1 MTAVSTKKLYLHG
14 LAASLVNL
22 VVVSFYSLLVI
33 RLSLTYLGKE
43 EYGLL
48 SLIAQVSAY
57 ISILDLG
64 LFVAFSRIL
73 VDYNTGTR
81 ERYANALRTASGVFH
96 LLGFLGFATACSVAF
111 CGESQL
117 SIPSHLQREFT
128 TLMMGQGVALWA
140 AFGLKPLSAP
150 VVANGKHYLIYWMT
164 SGLTILNGIF
174 FWLALH
180 NGIGI
185 YSSFVAHAI
194 QLAMNAVL
202 LWWISKPYRSVHGPS
217 GIFDRS
223 IFREVVSFSRDSM
236 LWQLGGQTLASLPI
250 LLAAAWFALSTTADI
265 SAGMKL
271 VLLLV
276 SVTTRFGDMSVT
288 PLSIQFANGNQS
300 AAAHQMTRIA
310 GVSGGIGVCAA
321 LFIVCVNPAF
331 LAWWMLEKVTWHWQS
346 NVAGALWVAIVTIN
360 QCMYGFA
367 VIARQMKL
375 LRWAL
380 LSECL
385 LYITFAWILRPTTGA
400 DSLMW
405 AKPAATLLI
414 GAYLLIQTGRH
425 TGFRTASLIPSLT
438 RQALGLMI
446 MIPLCLYASRWIT
459 INVTNPFLAFL
470 TASSAAAIAILVSIP
485 LIFTGEMRHQI
496 FGMLLEVV
504 KKTRPKTRPVAQ
516 GNP

>member
-1 MTAVSTKKLYLHG
+1 MTVGSTKKIYLHG

-22 VVVSFYSLLVI
+22 MVVSFYSLLVI

-43 EYGLL
+43 EFGLL

-81 ERYANALRTASGVFH
+81 DRYANALQTASRVFH
-96 LLGFLGFATACSVAF
+96 LLGFLGFLTACVVAY
-111 CGESQL
+111 GGGSHL
-117 SIPSHLQREFT
+117 SIPSHLHREFT
-128 TLMMGQGVALWA
+128 ILMLGQGVALWA

-164 SGLTILNGIF
+164 SGLTILNGLL

-185 YSSFVAHAI
+185 YSSFIANTI
-194 QLAMNAVL
+194 QLVL
-202 LWWISKPYRSVHGPS
+202 FATILWKISLPYRSHE
-217 GIFDRS
+217 GIRGVFDKT
-223 IFREVVSFSRDSM
+223 IFKEVATFARDSM
-236 LWQLGGQTLASLPI
+236 LWQVGGQTLASLPI
-250 LLAAAWFALSTTADI
+250 LLAAAWFTLSATADL

-271 VLLLV
+271 ILLLV

-288 PLSIQFANGNQS
+288 PLSIQFANGNQ
-300 AAAHQMTRIA
+300 AAAAQQMTRIA

-331 LAWWMLEKVTWHWQS
+331 LSWWMLEKVTWHWQS
-346 NVAGALWVAIVTIN
+346 NVAGALWVAIITTN

-367 VIARQMKL
+367 VISRRMKL

-380 LSECL
+380 LSECV
-385 LYITFAWILRPTTGA
+385 LYLTFAWLLRPSMGA

-414 GAYLLIQTGRH
+414 GVYLLVQTGRH
-425 TGFRTASLIPSLT
+425 TSFRTASLIPNLS
-438 RQALGLMI
+438 RQALGLTI
-446 MIPLCLYASRWIT
+446 MIPLCLIASNWIT
-459 INVTNPFLAFL
+459 SNVPNPFTAFL
-470 TASSAAAIAILVSIP
+470 AASSAAIIIILASIP
-485 LIFTGEMRHQI
+485 IIFSREMRQQM
-496 FGMLLEVV
+496 FGMISAIVR
-504 KKTRPKTRPVAQ
+504 KIKHRSTQATPR
-516 GNP
+516 NP

>member
-1 MTAVSTKKLYLHG
+1 MTAGSTKNLYLHG

-43 EYGLL
+43 EFGLL

-81 ERYANALRTASGVFH
+81 GRYANALQTASRVFH
-96 LLGFLGFATACSVAF
+96 LLGFLGFLTACVVAY
-111 CGESQL
+111 GGGSHL
-117 SIPSHLQREFT
+117 SIPSHLYREFT
-128 TLMMGQGVALWA
+128 ILMLGQGVALWA

-164 SGLTILNGIF
+164 SGLTILNGIL

-180 NGIGI
+180 HGIGI

-202 LWWISKPYRSVHGPS
+202 LWWISKPYRSVDGPR
-217 GIFDRS
+217 GVFDRS
-223 IFREVVSFSRDSM
+223 ILKEVLSFSRDSM
-236 LWQLGGQTLASLPI
+236 LWQVGGQTLASLPI
-250 LLAAAWFALSTTADI
+250 LLAAAWFALSTTADL

-288 PLSIQFANGNQS
+288 PLSIQFANGNQA

-331 LAWWMLEKVTWHWQS
+331 LSWWMLEKVTWHWQS
-346 NVAGALWVAIVTIN
+346 NVAGALWVAIVTVN

-367 VIARQMKL
+367 VISRRMNL

-385 LYITFAWILRPTTGA
+385 LYLTFAWLLRPSTGA
-400 DSLMW
+400 NALMW
-405 AKPAATLLI
+405 SKPAATLII
-414 GAYLLIQTGRH
+414 GVYLLIQTGRH
-425 TGFRTASLIPSLT
+425 TRFRTASLIPSLS
-438 RQALGLMI
+438 RQGIGLMI
-446 MIPLCLYASRWIT
+446 MVPLCLYASHWIT
-459 INVTNPFLAFL
+459 SNIQNPFIAFL
-470 TASSAAAIAILVSIP
+470 VAVAAALIAILASIP
-485 LIFTGEMRHQI
+485 IIFTGEMRHMI
-496 FGMLLEVV
+496 LELFLELFR
-504 KKTRPKTRPVAQ
+504 KFRPKALQVTP
-516 GNP
+516 GSP